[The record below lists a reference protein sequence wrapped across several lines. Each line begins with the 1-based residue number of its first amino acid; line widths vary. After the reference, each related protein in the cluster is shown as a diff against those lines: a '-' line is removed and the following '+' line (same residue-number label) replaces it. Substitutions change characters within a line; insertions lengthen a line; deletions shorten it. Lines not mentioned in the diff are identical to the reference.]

1 MHLRAEGDSSA
12 KLELLC
18 PVVNIYANVCSTSGG
33 GEPLF
38 TLKGKYITGVHYM
51 KAMDEGSTSVDIK
64 GAVSR
69 DFLAFFFFMNL
80 SYLVP

>member
-1 MHLRAEGDSSA
+1 M
-12 KLELLC
+12 
-18 PVVNIYANVCSTSGG
+18 YAVQVGGG

-69 DFLAFFFFMNL
+69 DFLAFFFL
-80 SYLVP
+80 I